1 MMKKTKQMSLIN
13 DILSKDE
20 KWQYIIP
27 IYQRKYQ
34 WTFDNCKSLLETI
47 YNFDNDEDEL
57 FIGFITEQQEDDD
70 KRNYK
75 FYLIDG
81 QQRITTILLILKVL
95 QLIIF
100 NPLIN
105 KEENFVDINNEI
117 SQILWV
123 NHEPRLIYEDDED
136 NDNFLS
142 ILNKS
147 SIQDIKRDDFLKNK
161 RITNNFIY
169 LYESLYKTI
178 SNKEKTLNSIFDNLK
193 LLWIWE
199 AVLKPEQNA
208 QKIFESINALGVKLK
223 DSDCI
228 KNYLLI
234 NNKQSY
240 KLWKSIE
247 EELITEKYLE
257 QFIRHYLIS
266 KLHKK
271 IDNKNIY
278 NQYIQ
283 FAKSSKTNFSITN
296 EDLMKD
302 LYESALIYQVFL
314 RRNINYSNNI
324 NNLLH
329 EITILK
335 STIFYPFLLNIFS
348 DFKKGELNEEELA
361 KIINLLI
368 VWIVRRN
375 ICNLSSNSLTEFAC
389 TLYKNLFIKF
399 ASNKQCYYAAIYK
412 IINELTG
419 NKKLPSLLD
428 TKSNLEVLDLYHG
441 DKDFCKYLLFTIENK
456 RYLHKSKITI
466 NENYDEMT
474 IEHLMPQ
481 TLNDEWIQKLGPNYE
496 QIHEQYLNTIANL
509 TLIDKRNNSIMSNNI
524 IEVKNETFQSSQY
537 KFKTLDNIELLLEKF
552 NRNYELALKNR
563 MEILSDE
570 IIKNYDLQNIDT
582 SNVVLNN
589 YEIFTVKDKS
599 DITNEENEK
608 DIDFFTNKKGLLFFE
623 IFNHKYDQNIKSFV
637 SILIQLTKIV
647 YDKDPNLFLQKQET
661 LEKCGIYINKNKQEN
676 KEIWESYNEVLQ
688 GIELKTS
695 PLSGAEI
702 LKRCLKL
709 LKLLAPNEELKLGFK
724 ID

>member
-1 MMKKTKQMSLIN
+1 MMKKSEQKSLIN
-13 DILSKDE
+13 DILCKD
-20 KWQYIIP
+20 WQYIIP

-47 YNFDNDEDEL
+47 YNFENDEDEL

-70 KRNYK
+70 KRNSR

-81 QQRITTILLILKVL
+81 QQRITTILLILKAL
-95 QLIIF
+95 QLII
-100 NPLIN
+100 PHVSIN
-105 KEENFVDINNEI
+105 KEESFEDINNDI

-123 NHEPRLIYEDDED
+123 NHESRLIYEDDED
-136 NDNFLS
+136 NDNFLN

-147 SIQDIKRDDFLKNK
+147 SIQDIKRDDFLKNI

-199 AVLKPEQNA
+199 HVLKPEQNA

-228 KNYLLI
+228 KNYLLM

-283 FAKSSKTNFSITN
+283 FAKSSKTNLSITN

-302 LYESALIYQVFL
+302 LYETALIYQVFL
-314 RRNINYSNNI
+314 RRNINYSDNI

-348 DFKKGELNEEELA
+348 DFKKGQLNEEELV
-361 KIINLLI
+361 KIINLFI

-419 NKKLPSLLD
+419 NK
-428 TKSNLEVLDLYHG
+428 
-441 DKDFCKYLLFTIENK
+441 
-456 RYLHKSKITI
+456 
-466 NENYDEMT
+466 NY
-474 IEHLMPQ
+474 
-481 TLNDEWIQKLGPNYE
+481 
-496 QIHEQYLNTIANL
+496 QIY
-509 TLIDKRNNSIMSNNI
+509 
-524 IEVKNETFQSSQY
+524 
-537 KFKTLDNIELLLEKF
+537 
-552 NRNYELALKNR
+552 
-563 MEILSDE
+563 
-570 IIKNYDLQNIDT
+570 
-582 SNVVLNN
+582 
-589 YEIFTVKDKS
+589 
-599 DITNEENEK
+599 
-608 DIDFFTNKKGLLFFE
+608 
-623 IFNHKYDQNIKSFV
+623 
-637 SILIQLTKIV
+637 
-647 YDKDPNLFLQKQET
+647 
-661 LEKCGIYINKNKQEN
+661 
-676 KEIWESYNEVLQ
+676 
-688 GIELKTS
+688 
-695 PLSGAEI
+695 
-702 LKRCLKL
+702 
-709 LKLLAPNEELKLGFK
+709 
-724 ID
+724 